1 MRLEGRVAIVTG
13 GAGTIGSAIVRR
25 LAREGA
31 IAVVADR
38 RADAAEAVAAE
49 VEGARGGGARR
60 HRLAGVGRARR
71 RPRGRARPHRHPR
84 QQRGHPRAGAG
95 RGHDRRGLGPRHPH
109 QRLLRLLRLP
119 RRGAGD
125 APGRAR
131 ARSSTSSPA
140 SSASPTRAP
149 TRRRSS
155 SCTACR
161 SASCWR
167 SRATASASTASRP
180 APSPTPGFE
189 RWYREKAALLGIPY
203 DEFLAGALDS
213 VPLHRFGRGEDI
225 AEGVLYLASDE
236 ADYVTGH
243 LLEVDG
249 GFAGYAFA
257 LRPEEG

>member
-31 IAVVADR
+31 IAVVADL

-49 VEGARGGGARR
+49 VEGARAAELDVTDPQAWAALVADLEAEHGA
-60 HRLAGVGRARR
+60 
-71 RPRGRARPHRHPR
+71 HRHPR

-95 RGHDRRGLGPRHPH
+95 RGHERRGLGPRHPH

-119 RRGAGD
+119 RRRAGD
-125 APGRAR
+125 APGGRGSIVNVVTGQFGVAY
-131 ARSSTSSPA
+131 SSAYTSSKFLVHGMSQCLVLEVA
-140 SSASPTRAP
+140 RYGIRVNCIAP
-149 TRRRSS
+149 GAIPDT
-155 SCTACR
+155 
-161 SASCWR
+161 
-167 SRATASASTASRP
+167 
-180 APSPTPGFE
+180 GFE